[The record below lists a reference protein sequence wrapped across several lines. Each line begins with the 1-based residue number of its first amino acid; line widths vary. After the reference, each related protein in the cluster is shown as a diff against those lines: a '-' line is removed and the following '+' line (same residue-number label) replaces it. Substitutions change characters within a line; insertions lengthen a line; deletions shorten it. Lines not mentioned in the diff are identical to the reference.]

1 MPDMRTTIR
10 IQDEVYRR
18 VKIRAAATGMTVGE
32 FIEGAVRDAIANP
45 PERRSG
51 VPDLPV
57 YGGSGVMP
65 GVDLSSNA
73 ALLDLLDEDVPLH
86 ARR

>member
-1 MPDMRTTIR
+1 MRTTIR
-10 IQDEVYRR
+10 IQDELYHRA
-18 VKIRAAATGMTVGE
+18 KSRAAATGQSVGE
-32 FIEGAVRDAIANP
+32 FIEDAVRDALSNP
-45 PERRSG
+45 PERRSD

-73 ALLDLLDEDVPLH
+73 ALLDVLDEDVSLH